1 VARRF
6 VRREDFHLSVA
17 TLEGRL
23 DADAAGRLR
32 SSLAE
37 AALTALLPRV
47 IAQHEARYG
56 HVRGAAF
63 AVVALGKA
71 GSGEM
76 LAGSDLDLML
86 IYDHAPME
94 TPPTQH
100 FIRLANSLTGALTA
114 QGPEGPLYKVDMR
127 LRPSGNQ
134 GPVAVSLA
142 AFRRYH
148 LSHSWTWER
157 LALTRAR
164 VMAATAG
171 FGGIVSHEIVMALS
185 REAEAAVICSDV
197 LAMRDRVAAE
207 LPPAGPFDVKYRPG
221 GMLELGFIAE
231 ALQLI
236 HGPADPS
243 LFRANTADALRALAT
258 ARHLQAAD
266 ATAMIAADHLWRTV
280 QGIARITGLTE
291 KETAPPQTTLAPLLR
306 ATGTGDLDA
315 LREAIVQAAETVRD
329 CFQRYI
335 TTGAKT

>member
-1 VARRF
+1 
-6 VRREDFHLSVA
+6 
-17 TLEGRL
+17 
-23 DADAAGRLR
+23 
-32 SSLAE
+32 
-37 AALTALLPRV
+37 
-47 IAQHEARYG
+47 
-56 HVRGAAF
+56 
-63 AVVALGKA
+63 
-71 GSGEM
+71 
-76 LAGSDLDLML
+76 
-86 IYDHAPME
+86 
-94 TPPTQH
+94 
-100 FIRLANSLTGALTA
+100 
-114 QGPEGPLYKVDMR
+114 
-127 LRPSGNQ
+127 
-134 GPVAVSLA
+134 
-142 AFRRYH
+142 
-148 LSHSWTWER
+148 
-157 LALTRAR
+157 
-164 VMAATAG
+164 MAATAG